1 MEERQQR
8 PRQEQNRNPDIGK
21 ADPARAAENCLTPYQ
36 DQSALSEQVFE
47 ARFVRY
53 RIRTPVQGGD
63 DNCYISPVFR
73 AETARVALPIL

>member
-1 MEERQQR
+1 
-8 PRQEQNRNPDIGK
+8 
-21 ADPARAAENCLTPYQ
+21 
-36 DQSALSEQVFE
+36 VFE